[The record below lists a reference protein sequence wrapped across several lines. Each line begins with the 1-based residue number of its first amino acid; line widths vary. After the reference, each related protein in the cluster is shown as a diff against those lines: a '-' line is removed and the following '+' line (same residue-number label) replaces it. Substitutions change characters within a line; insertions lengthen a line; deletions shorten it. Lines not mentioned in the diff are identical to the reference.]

1 MTEFT
6 FEQKKKL
13 KDQIEKVRNKKDS
26 FEILKIIQDNNES
39 CKTRESNKKTL
50 LFFHNFT
57 NKTYHKLDD
66 YITALKKKRKANSNK
81 DSNLSDT
88 MSDYKPYSADDFPSQ
103 NGFSPNLRFS
113 NREKNIIK
121 RKIYD
126 SEINDDSDDIVY
138 TKFDVSV
145 TDSEKV
151 L

>member
-1 MTEFT
+1 MKEFS

-13 KDQIEKVRNKKDS
+13 KDQIEKIRNKKDS
-26 FEILKIIQDNNES
+26 FEILKIIQENNEY

-50 LFFHNFT
+50 LFFHNFSNQT
-57 NKTYHKLDD
+57 YNKLNE
-66 YITALKKKRKANSNK
+66 YIKELKKKRKTNK
-81 DSNLSDT
+81 DNNLSDT

-103 NGFSPNLRFS
+103 NGFSPKLRFS

-126 SEINDDSDDIVY
+126 NEINDGSEDIVY

-145 TDSEKV
+145 TDSDQV
-151 L
+151 N